1 MSGSHEATTT
11 DPPAPAT
18 DFFGFF
24 GALKRGDF
32 FCVHPK
38 KSHFGSQ
45 SEIVSADIL
54 AVAVPDELSVNPFG
68 NTSAAVD
75 MFRRQGSNLA
85 LVGSWLVGLCAVVA
99 VTRVCSF
106 TGSIGGQG
114 NLSATIGLFD
124 RNRRKTSMRKICG
137 WSLVVCSILTVA
149 MFVAANVPQAQ
160 ARPQY
165 LKWWL
170 KEFPDVAKK
179 NNLKASSCNV
189 CHVGAKKANRNDY
202 GKALT
207 KALAPKKNV
216 KDKDTFDDAVKAAA
230 KEKGPDADKTFG
242 ELLEAGDLPSK

>member
-1 MSGSHEATTT
+1 MTFSPPMICRPI
-11 DPPAPAT
+11 DPPNYGTRSIKTPPLPQYT
-18 DFFGFF
+18 IPISDGW
-24 GALKRGDF
+24 
-32 FCVHPK
+32 
-38 KSHFGSQ
+38 Q
-45 SEIVSADIL
+45 W
-54 AVAVPDELSVNPFG
+54 
-68 NTSAAVD
+68 
-75 MFRRQGSNLA
+75 RRQ
-85 LVGSWLVGLCAVVA
+85 
-99 VTRVCSF
+99 CSSRQACPGF
-106 TGSIGGQG
+106 S
-114 NLSATIGLFD
+114 FK
-124 RNRRKTSMRKICG
+124 KTKK
-137 WSLVVCSILTVA
+137 
-149 MFVAANVPQAQ
+149 QAQ

>member
-1 MSGSHEATTT
+1 
-11 DPPAPAT
+11 
-18 DFFGFF
+18 
-24 GALKRGDF
+24 
-32 FCVHPK
+32 
-38 KSHFGSQ
+38 
-45 SEIVSADIL
+45 
-54 AVAVPDELSVNPFG
+54 
-68 NTSAAVD
+68 